1 MKKFFISIICL
12 ILSLCSI
19 SCNKVEEPVET
30 TVNDT
35 ETTKV
40 NSTENDEETSAD
52 APKTILWDSIDGAG
66 FEDPLLY
73 FSIEKELLD
82 KIQTATDEI
91 FSIRLIFRKNPD
103 AELTSV
109 DIFKICKY
117 LLQDLK
123 YSTNFEGMSDAELN
137 EEIEISGTKNLL
149 FFLSKEDIYKLL
161 EIEWSDNFQLCIMGQ
176 ETEFDLFDDD
186 FVHYAIEPDL
196 CHKLHILQSTTNK
209 LFAIDLM
216 IYKETPGE
224 MNINM
229 EIQEKLR
236 LLRYMSDELNFHTN
250 YEEMSDD
257 ELIVSINSGGFER
270 CFFLSKEQIYELIE
284 IDWPK
289 DFIIYILWQDT
300 DVLN

>member
-1 MKKFFISIICL
+1 MKKLLINIIYL
-12 ILSLCSI
+12 ILSLCLI
-19 SCNKVEEPVET
+19 SCNKTDENIET
-30 TVNDT
+30 TVN
-35 ETTKV
+35 EEKPTKI
-40 NSTENDEETSAD
+40 DEETSAD
-52 APKTILWDSIDGAG
+52 VPKTILWDTIDAAG
-66 FEDPLLY
+66 FDDSLLY

-82 KIQTATDEI
+82 ELKSSDDEI
-91 FSIRLIFRKNPD
+91 YSIRLMFRKNPD

-176 ETEFDLFDDD
+176 ETEFDFFDDD

-209 LFAIDLM
+209 LFPIDLM

-224 MNINM
+224 MNTNM
-229 EIQEKLR
+229 EMEEKVS
-236 LLRYMSDELNFHTN
+236 LLRYMSDELKVHTN
-250 YEEMSDD
+250 YEDMSND
-257 ELIVSINSGGFER
+257 ELIASIRSSSDI
-270 CFFLSKEQIYELIE
+270 CFYLSKDQIYEFIE

-289 DFIIYILWQDT
+289 DFMIHILWEDT
-300 DVLN
+300 DILR